1 MNIYVL
7 KLKNSNINLY
17 YNSKLGYVTNFF
29 AAMLFM
35 NKEEI
40 LNFRKNNN
48 LTDVTVVATFKLE
61 EVESVE
67 VEH

>member
-1 MNIYVL
+1 
-7 KLKNSNINLY
+7 
-17 YNSKLGYVTNFF
+17 
-29 AAMLFM
+29 MLFM

-67 VEH
+67 VEHWYRLGIWIGTDVIILYDNIY